1 MGYLCYNQTDWS
13 VSSWRAM
20 AAQRRG
26 QLTRDRILQAAQ
38 ESFAQDGYD
47 ATSVAQICKRAGV
60 TKGGFYHHFPSKQ
73 ALFLELIEGWLTGL
87 DTLLDAIRGS
97 TATVPEAIMQMT
109 KMVEQVFG
117 AAHGQLPMFLEFWN
131 RAARDPEVWQAT
143 IAPYRHY
150 HAYFVSMLEEGI
162 LEGSLR
168 PMDPQLI
175 AHLIVALAVGVVLQ
189 GLVDPQGAD
198 WGRVAHDSV
207 SLVLTSMERSED

>member
-1 MGYLCYNQTDWS
+1 
-13 VSSWRAM
+13 M
-20 AAQRRG
+20 ASQRRG
-26 QLTRDRILQAAQ
+26 RLTRDRILQAAQ

-47 ATSVAQICKRAGV
+47 ATSVAEICTRAGV

-73 ALFLELIEGWLTGL
+73 KLFLELVEGWLTGL
-87 DTLLDAIRGS
+87 DALLETIRGS
-97 TATVPEAIMQMT
+97 TSSVPEAIMQMT

-117 AAHGQLPMFLEFWN
+117 DARGQLPMFLEFWN

-143 IAPYRHY
+143 IDPYRHY

-162 LEGSLR
+162 SAGSLR
-168 PMDPQLI
+168 PVDPQLI

-189 GLVDPQGAD
+189 GLLDPQGAD

-207 SLVLTSMERSED
+207 SFLLAGMEGSEG